1 MRFVLIACLAI
12 LPAAAGELDDVTS
25 GIELRYNRL
34 ATMQADFEQTVTYAG
49 SVRDRQHGRLMLLRP
64 GKMRWDYDRP
74 RGMQLIGDGDLIR
87 IFNPNTNQVRSLR
100 VRETADMRAPLSF
113 LLGGL
118 NFSRLFRNLRLET
131 VDGRRAIVAEGRT
144 GKEAYTRVQFFYTP
158 DYRLEEIRALGRNE
172 ALTTFTFDDEILN
185 ETLDPELFVFQ
196 VPVGAEILP
205 ETELGGSQ

>member
-1 MRFVLIACLAI
+1 M
-12 LPAAAGELDDVTS
+12 S

-34 ATMQADFEQTVTYAG
+34 ATMQADFEQTLTYAG
-49 SVRDRQHGRLMLLRP
+49 SVRDRQSGRLQLLRP

-74 RGMQLIGDGDLIR
+74 RGMRLIGDGELIR
-87 IFNPNTNQVRSLR
+87 IFNPNTNQVRMLR

-118 NFSRLFRNLRLET
+118 DFTRLFRNLKLET
-131 VDGRRAIVAEGRT
+131 IDGRKALTAEGRT
-144 GKEAYTRVQFFYTP
+144 GREAYTRVEFFYSP
-158 DYRLEEIRALGRNE
+158 DFRLTEIRALGRNE
-172 ALTTFTFDDEILN
+172 AITTFTFENEILN
-185 ETLDPELFVFQ
+185 ETLDPERFVFQ